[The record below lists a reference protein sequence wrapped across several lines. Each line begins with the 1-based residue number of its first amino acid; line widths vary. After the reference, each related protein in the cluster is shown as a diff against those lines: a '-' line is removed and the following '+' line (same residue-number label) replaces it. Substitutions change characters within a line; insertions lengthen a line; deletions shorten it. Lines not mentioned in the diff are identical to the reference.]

1 MNLLSFLYLG
11 VVSLTIVVGASISR
25 LLGRKPETARY
36 TMAFSAGVM
45 LAICL
50 LYLIPDALQFQHGI
64 ASRQPEAGDHVSIG
78 FALSVGFLSLLTIER
93 FLLRAHGH
101 SHGHNHG
108 HIHAHD
114 HGHAAPHHHAPHDAE
129 PPAGHDCEH
138 DHAPPHHHQHD
149 ALAASAREVGL
160 AWSTGIALW
169 LHGLFDGIALY
180 AAGVMPTMGP
190 ALATAIILHKVPESS
205 TLVTVLQRGG
215 IKPRQ
220 RNGAFV
226 AYLLATP
233 CGMLLAAQ
241 LLHILSERRLGILMA
256 FVAGSL
262 LHLVTGHLLPEATQH
277 DEGSPRATTVAF
289 LVMMAGF
296 AVLVAGRLLGAD

>member
-1 MNLLSFLYLG
+1 MNLLSLLYLG

-25 LLGRKPETARY
+25 ILGRKPETARY

-93 FLLRAHGH
+93 FLLRAH
-101 SHGHNHG
+101 SHGHS
-108 HIHAHD
+108 HD
-114 HGHAAPHHHAPHDAE
+114 HGHAHGHDHGPPADAE
-129 PPAGHDCEH
+129 PAADRGHDCEH

-160 AWSTGIALW
+160 AWSTGVALW

-220 RNGAFV
+220 RTGAFV

-241 LLHILSERRLGILMA
+241 LLRLLSERRLGILMA